1 MSANDSQQLDLGL
14 QGTSS
19 SSHDGSTASFR
30 PIHYLG
36 SKLRLAPAIARALDT
51 ADASRGT
58 VLDLFAGSGTTAH
71 TLAGNRSV
79 IASDIQEYSRVLCSA
94 LLSCSKPPSD
104 FESRLLKCLDTHNPL
119 TSTLRNAIDPL
130 VQYERRALQSSLNGN
145 PEPIC
150 EVLEQGSILAA
161 ERGIPQ
167 EVTPGLR
174 GCLTEAIK
182 RLADAGLAG
191 SSIATA
197 TRYFGGSYFSY
208 QQALELDCLAAI
220 IDEIFPTE
228 SKDFFTAALLS
239 TASDVVN
246 TVGKQFA
253 QPIRPRAKD
262 GKIKQHLLSK
272 IQRDRRRSAVDD
284 YPQWLK
290 RYCRS
295 KVKSQNHLATQA
307 DYRDALVKFAGQYSI
322 VYADPPYTRD
332 HYSRFY
338 HVLETLAKRDNPDIA
353 RSAGS
358 GEDELSRGLY
368 RDDRH
373 QSPFCI
379 RSKAADAFTELF
391 RLTATSGANLVLS
404 YSPFESG
411 AHPRM
416 MKIDMLLGMANEF
429 YKTVELQNIDG
440 INHSKLNTSKL
451 NLAKPKEAEVLLI
464 CKTIR

>member
-1 MSANDSQQLDLGL
+1 MSANESQQLDLGL

-19 SSHDGSTASFR
+19 ASHDDSAASFR

-36 SKLRLAPAIARALDT
+36 SKLRLAPAIAKALDT

-71 TLAGNRSV
+71 TLAGNRRV

-94 LLSCSKPPSD
+94 LLACSKPPAD
-104 FESRLLKCLDTHNPL
+104 FESRLSKCLNAHNPL

-130 VQYERRALQSSLNGN
+130 IQYEQRALQSSLNGS

-150 EVLEQGSILAA
+150 EILERGSILAA
-161 ERGIPQ
+161 ERGMLQ
-167 EVTPGLR
+167 EVTPELR
-174 GCLTEAIK
+174 SCLAEATR

-208 QQALELDCLAAI
+208 QQALELDCLSAI
-220 IDEIFPTE
+220 IEEISAAE

-253 QPIRPRAKD
+253 QPIRPRTKD
-262 GKIKQHLLSK
+262 GKVKQHLLSK
-272 IQRDRRRSAVDD
+272 IQRDRRLSAIDAF
-284 YPQWLK
+284 PQWLR
-290 RYCRS
+290 RYYQFKAISR
-295 KVKSQNHLATQA
+295 NHLATQA
-307 DYRDALVKFAGQYSI
+307 DYRNALVKFAGQYSI

-338 HVLETLAKRDNPDIA
+338 HVLETLSKRDNPYIA

-358 GEDELSRGLY
+358 GKDELSRGLY
-368 RDDRH
+368 RGDRH

-416 MKIDMLLGMANEF
+416 MKIEMLLAVANEF
-429 YKTVELQNIDG
+429 YRTVELQNIDG
-440 INHSKLNTSKL
+440 INHSKLNNSKL

-464 CKTIR
+464 CKTTR